1 MGSRRRADEPPVAE
15 PDSLSNVAAAEVPAS
30 QVRRHRPLD
39 RGIDRIVLLARLQ
52 AVDDER
58 QYRCREFIPSDRL
71 GIRGVIVETR
81 LRARSSAAGLTEA
94 RWH

>member
-15 PDSLSNVAAAEVPAS
+15 PDSLSTAAAAEVPAS
-30 QVRRHRPLD
+30 QV
-39 RGIDRIVLLARLQ
+39 LARLQ
-52 AVDDER
+52 AVDDEL
-58 QYRCREFIPSDRL
+58 QYRCHEFIPSDRL